1 MGTFHVPAAI
11 KGFNAL
17 LSNNLPRIKPCS
29 ANWEIYPDAGVI
41 RVASLAR
48 KPTAFVNRALIG
60 GRKLVQHACV
70 FVLSA
75 GVCDLA
81 VEIFFE
87 LIVVYDI
94 LSGI

>member
-48 KPTAFVNRALIG
+48 KPTAFCQQSFNRRAQACPTCLRICAVG
-60 GRKLVQHACV
+60 GRL
-70 FVLSA
+70 
-75 GVCDLA
+75 
-81 VEIFFE
+81 
-87 LIVVYDI
+87 
-94 LSGI
+94 